1 MKTVS
6 MHIHEVVPLDP
17 TEMEHI
23 EKAFREVR
31 LAKGAL
37 WIRQGAICDK
47 VAYMTRGSMR
57 FFHIDGEG
65 REVTCHFARPDEF
78 ISSFSSFLTDTPTS
92 ENISAI
98 EDTVLRVIS
107 KRELEALS
115 IIVPKMQ
122 IFRRMIAENLFIAM
136 EKRIAMLQSRSAQE
150 RYETLVK
157 ESPEILLRVPLQY
170 TASFLGITPQ
180 HLSRLR
186 KEWVKGGSMES

>member
-6 MHIHEVVPLDP
+6 MHIHQVVPLDP
-17 TEMEHI
+17 SEMEPV

-31 LAKGAL
+31 LAKGEL

-57 FFHIDGEG
+57 FFHIDHEG
-65 REVTCHFARPDEF
+65 REITCHFAQPDGF
-78 ISSFSSFLTDTPTS
+78 ISSFSSFLTGTPTS

-107 KRELEALS
+107 KKDLEALS
-115 IIVPKMQ
+115 VAVPKMQ
-122 IFRRMIAENLFIAM
+122 VFRRIIAENLFIAM
-136 EKRIAMLQSRSAQE
+136 EKRIAMLQSRSAHE
-150 RYETLVK
+150 RYEHLMRENPDV
-157 ESPEILLRVPLQY
+157 ILRVPLQY
-170 TASFLGITPQ
+170 TASFLGMTPQ

-186 KEWVKGGSMES
+186 KGSVKGSLMKP